1 MSQPPVEVSSGNPS
15 LTLVIRLQQFI
26 AVTETQGQ
34 LTFPYG
40 SMKKRVWKKSN
51 GDSFVVQLLSRVGL
65 FATPWAKAPQ
75 ASLAS
80 LSFTISWS
88 LLRLMSIELVMPSN
102 YLILCCPLLLLPS
115 IFPCIRV
122 FSKRQLFAS
131 GGQSTGVSASA
142 SVLPVNI
149 QGWFPLQLMS
159 LFSLLSNR
167 LSRAFS
173 SCTASVLWHSVFFTV

>member
-65 FATPWAKAPQ
+65 FVTPWTKAPQ

-88 LLRLMSIELVMPSN
+88 LPKLMSIESVMPSN
-102 YLILCCPLLLLPS
+102 QIILCRPLLLPS
-115 IFPCIRV
+115 NFPSIRIFSYESALHIRCPKYWR
-122 FSKRQLFAS
+122 FSFSISPSNVYSGLISFVYFA
-131 GGQSTGVSASA
+131 T
-142 SVLPVNI
+142 
-149 QGWFPLQLMS
+149 FMLMS
-159 LFSLLSNR
+159 NYLVHSL
-167 LSRAFS
+167 
-173 SCTASVLWHSVFFTV
+173 VFLCLCP